1 MFKDTLL
8 SIYKNAKT
16 SVNAFLD
23 VKNMKQA
30 IAIAPFALM
39 SSSAFADFSKASNLI
54 NQINSWLTGISV
66 TVITMAILVAG
77 YKILFQGQTF
87 REVAPILIGGV
98 IIGGAAQIAT
108 LFAA

>member
-1 MFKDTLL
+1 
-8 SIYKNAKT
+8 
-16 SVNAFLD
+16 
-23 VKNMKQA
+23 MKQA
-30 IAIAPFALM
+30 VAVVPFVVM
-39 SSSAFADFSKASNLI
+39 SSSAFADFSKATTLI
-54 NQINSWLTGISV
+54 QNINSWLTGISV

-98 IIGGAAQIAT
+98 IIGGASAIAK